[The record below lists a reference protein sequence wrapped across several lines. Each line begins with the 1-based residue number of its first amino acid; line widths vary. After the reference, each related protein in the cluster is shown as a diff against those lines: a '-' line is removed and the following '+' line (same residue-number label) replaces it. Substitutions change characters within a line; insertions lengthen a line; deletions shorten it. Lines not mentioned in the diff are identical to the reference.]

1 MGITNEAFN
10 KYKETRALRGYK
22 SAWLVKH
29 PDDTSGKYS
38 LIGATE
44 TAPYVF
50 GAKDSSEFDLLQMP
64 TIGKVEGKFTLDE
77 KEVEVMHHRD
87 NAYRFEKLKGRV
99 LEFMTINSE
108 FVGYK
113 FTGTLDYKPNDADSD
128 VNKATVTITPLTAD
142 TKPILNARAL
152 VVEALCFANAIPEA
166 IKTSEKVNFSVMQS
180 GVTPTLAVK
189 KITINPITGVETEEI
204 DSSVVTTDITQV
216 QFSTSGLYAITASA
230 TGYAPWTTTVF
241 VDTAS

>member
-50 GAKDSSEFDLLQMP
+50 GSKDSSDFDLLQSP

-87 NAYRFEKLKGRV
+87 NAYRFEKLKGKV

-113 FTGTLDYKPNDADSD
+113 FTGTLEYKPNDADSD
-128 VNKATVTITPLTAD
+128 VNKATVTITPLTAE
-142 TKPILNARAL
+142 TKPIFNARSL
-152 VVEALCFANAIPEA
+152 VVETLCFANTIPER
-166 IKTSEKVNFSVMQS
+166 IIVGEKVNFSVAQS
-180 GVTPTLAVK
+180 GVTPTLNVK
-189 KITINPITGVETEEI
+189 KITTDTTTGEETEAT
-204 DSSVVTTDITQV
+204 DSSVTTTNIAEVT
-216 QFSTSGLYAITASA
+216 FSSSGLYVITASA